1 MPERQ
6 RFETHER
13 ELGSAVPTLGFLS
26 FKEQSTICSTKVES
40 KKAYEG
46 SRAGCD
52 AFGDN
57 DRIWIIRSIQ

>member
-6 RFETHER
+6 RFENHEQ
-13 ELGSAVPTLGFLS
+13 ELGSAVPTLGILS
-26 FKEQSTICSTKVES
+26 FKEQSTIGSTTVES
-40 KKAYEG
+40 QKAYEG

-57 DRIWIIRSIQ
+57 DRIWIIRSTQ